1 MPNEN
6 SLFYLALVAGVGGG
20 QIMINKKEI
29 VYAKN
34 ISATLT
40 EVVLRNGEKLSLNLS
55 YGDLM
60 HHLFLVGYNDSGE
73 QKP

>member
-1 MPNEN
+1 MPNES
-6 SLFYLALVAGVGGG
+6 SLFYTALIAGVGGG

-34 ISATLT
+34 ISTTLT
-40 EVVLRNGEKLSLNLS
+40 EVVMKNGEKLSLNLS

-60 HHLFLVGYNDSGE
+60 YQLNLVGYSDSGE